1 MIVAYRQHLN
11 VNVQRL
17 PIFTSKIKCIPSRLL
32 NRMMNRYSLFL
43 IVYILHIS
51 YLSIC
56 IVSYL
61 YPSLYLLI
69 SLISYFSIDK
79 HATSSFFFFL
89 IVPKSFILLTFLCFC
104 KQQQDYITTVLHF
117 LCNTRLYVCIISVQE
132 MCSPI

>member
-79 HATSSFFFFL
+79 HATSSFFFL
-89 IVPKSFILLTFLCFC
+89 VVPKSFILLTFLCFC